1 MHTGGV
7 AAQLTLDGSEVVIE
21 RRRSPY
27 DADWQRTRAFVL
39 ERDQHTCRWCGGQAD
54 TVDHVQALADGGS
67 RLDPANLV
75 AACKTCNSRRGA
87 ERTNARRAGTIT
99 SRRWL

>member
-1 MHTGGV
+1 MYPGLVG
-7 AAQLTLDGSEVVIE
+7 QLTLDGGEVVVE

-27 DADWQRTRAFVL
+27 DADWELVRRFVL
-39 ERDQHTCRWCGGQAD
+39 ERDQHRCHWCGKPAN

-75 AACKTCNSRRGA
+75 AACKPCNSRRGA